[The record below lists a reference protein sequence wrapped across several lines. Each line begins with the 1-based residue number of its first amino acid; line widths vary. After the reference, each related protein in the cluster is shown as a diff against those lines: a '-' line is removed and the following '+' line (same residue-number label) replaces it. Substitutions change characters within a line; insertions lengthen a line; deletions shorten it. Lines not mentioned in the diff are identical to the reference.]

1 MMARLMPIR
10 SRLVRV
16 LAVMLLVGSG
26 ALRTH
31 AQEAA
36 APDRGSKEIEL
47 RGVET
52 NLKASEDE
60 QRKIETDVEAIKLD
74 RARLNQA
81 LLETT
86 AKIQKTE
93 ADREEATARLN
104 KANSDQA
111 ALEFSIGERR
121 DRLAGLLAGL
131 QRMARNP
138 PPAVLVRPDDMAAA
152 VRAASVLSTL
162 IGDIKAEA
170 DSMSRDLAKISELK
184 TAIAQE
190 RDGLAASAE
199 SLAVD
204 KSRLDALVQA
214 RQSMLADR
222 QGALAA
228 ERKRAEELAG
238 QAANLKDLI
247 DRMNGDAA
255 AAEAADRAA
264 AAAVESRAAGR
275 GGDLARLKP
284 AVPFSDMKGRVAF
297 PVVGAPTKN
306 FGDPDGFGGQEKG
319 VSIGAPPGATVST
332 PIDAWVA
339 YAGPYRS
346 YGQLLILNAGEG
358 YYLILAGMERIQVAV
373 GQFVLA
379 GEPVSAMGVAR
390 AGSGGIGAAQPVLYI
405 ELRKNDAVIDP
416 NPWWAKSNLEKA
428 RG

>member
-1 MMARLMPIR
+1 
-10 SRLVRV
+10 
-16 LAVMLLVGSG
+16 MLLAGS
-26 ALRTH
+26 AASLTH
-31 AQEAA
+31 AQESA
-36 APDRGSKEIEL
+36 APDRAGKEIEL

-60 QRKIETDVEAIKLD
+60 QRRIETDVEAIKLD

-93 ADREEATARLN
+93 LDRTEATARLN

-111 ALEFSIGERR
+111 ALQASIGERR

-131 QRMARNP
+131 QRMTRNA

-152 VRAASVLSTL
+152 VRAASVLNTL

-170 DSMSRDLAKISELK
+170 DSMSRDLAKISEL
-184 TAIAQE
+184 TAAIAQE
-190 RDGLAASAE
+190 RDGLASSAE

-204 KSRLDALVQA
+204 KTRLDALVAA

-222 QGALAA
+222 QTALTS

-238 QAANLKDLI
+238 QASNLKDLI

-264 AAAVESRAAGR
+264 AATVESRAAAR

-284 AVPFSDMKGRVAF
+284 ATPFSDLKGRVAS
-297 PVVGAPTKN
+297 PVVGAQTKN

-319 VSIGAPPGATVST
+319 ISIAAPSGATVST

-358 YYLILAGMERIQVAV
+358 YYLILAGMERIQVAG

-379 GEPVSAMGVAR
+379 GEPVAAMGAVQ
-390 AGSGGIGAAQPVLYI
+390 AGSAGIGAAQPVLYI

>member
-1 MMARLMPIR
+1 MMPHLMPIR
-10 SRLVRV
+10 SRLAPV
-16 LAVMLLVGSG
+16 LVVLLLTGIG
-26 ALRTH
+26 ASLTH
-31 AQEAA
+31 AQETA
-36 APDRGSKEIEL
+36 APDRATKEIEL

-52 NLKASEDE
+52 NLKASEEE
-60 QRKIETDVEAIKLD
+60 QRKIEADVEAIKLD

-81 LLETT
+81 LVETT

-93 ADREEATARLN
+93 SDRAEATTRLN
-104 KANSDQA
+104 KANADQA

-121 DRLAGLLAGL
+121 DRLASLLAGL
-131 QRMARNP
+131 QRMTRNP
-138 PPAVLVRPDDMAAA
+138 PPAMLVRPDDMAAA
-152 VRAASVLSTL
+152 VRAASVLNGL

-170 DSMSRDLAKISELK
+170 NSMARDLAKVSELK
-184 TAIAQE
+184 SAIAQE

-204 KSRLDALVQA
+204 KARLDALVAA
-214 RQSMLADR
+214 RQSALADR
-222 QGALAA
+222 QGALTA
-228 ERKRAEELAG
+228 ERKRAEQLAG
-238 QAANLKDLI
+238 QASNLKDLI

-264 AAAVESRAAGR
+264 AAAVESRAAAR

-284 AVPFSDMKGRVAF
+284 ATPFSDLKGRVAY

-319 VSIGAPPGATVST
+319 VSIAAPEGATVST

-358 YYLILAGMERIQVAV
+358 YYLVLAGMERIQVAV

-379 GEPVSAMGVAR
+379 GEPVAAMGA
-390 AGSGGIGAAQPVLYI
+390 AHAATPGIGATQPVLYI